1 MWSKEPISLIL
12 SVSVSLNLMWPLSE
26 YPLFF
31 TPALPHLSSWGAC
44 PHDVT
49 HYIPYRNMF
58 LLPKSFFLTRKLMTT
73 SSLSFSFRK
82 GTHRW
87 SGWPAW
93 DHTAQRSHVGESK
106 SSAFCLEG
114 VTDPRNTPSF
124 WRIGPRGAL
133 QDQLAMPWFSLA
145 CLQRVSG
152 WSGFSDTHTPHPGI
166 SCIVSGHYPSERWNW
181 KGQV

>member
-1 MWSKEPISLIL
+1 MEQRTNFSNSFCLCLSQPHVTSFRVSSLL
-12 SVSVSLNLMWPLSE
+12 HSGSARSVQL
-26 YPLFF
+26 
-31 TPALPHLSSWGAC
+31 GAR

-152 WSGFSDTHTPHPGI
+152 WSGFSDTHPPHPGI
-166 SCIVSGHYPSERWNW
+166 SCIISGHYPSERWNW